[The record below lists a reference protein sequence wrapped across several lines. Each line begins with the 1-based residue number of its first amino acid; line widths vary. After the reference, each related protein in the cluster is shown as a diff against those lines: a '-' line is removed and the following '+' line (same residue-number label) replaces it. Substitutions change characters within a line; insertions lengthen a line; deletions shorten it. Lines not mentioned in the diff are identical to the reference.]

1 MAAPFDYQA
10 ARLELTQA
18 AADIGNPA
26 PADDTRLGLSPRQL
40 RRFRERN
47 FMTDE
52 RWAVRRLR
60 GGSMIVEIAYGW
72 FIDHPLYGLTV
83 FCVRDLKDQADRLDF
98 ELSRVTFSIP
108 EAVARL
114 QELDALPAPTMA

>member
-1 MAAPFDYQA
+1 
-10 ARLELTQA
+10 
-18 AADIGNPA
+18 
-26 PADDTRLGLSPRQL
+26 
-40 RRFRERN
+40 
-47 FMTDE
+47 
-52 RWAVRRLR
+52 
-60 GGSMIVEIAYGW
+60 MIVEIAYGW